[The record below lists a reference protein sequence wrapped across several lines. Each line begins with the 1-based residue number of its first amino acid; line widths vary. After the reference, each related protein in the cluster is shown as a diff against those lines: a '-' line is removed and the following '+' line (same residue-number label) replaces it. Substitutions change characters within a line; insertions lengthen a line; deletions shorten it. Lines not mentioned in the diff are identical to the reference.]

1 MDINQLLAPDIQP
14 EEVENH
20 ILANAL
26 LELGKTNEQ
35 ARIQNNQLKSTRI
48 NESQKAGNYANTDM
62 SGNTITSGSSIESSL
77 DENGNVTI
85 TNVGTAPN
93 AQMGGISG
101 TTAAEQL
108 SVQNVDAR
116 IKALAENTNTTDMA
130 LGFGQLQSDLE
141 TMKIRIFEQAK
152 TNALVSQRVPEL
164 QANLERLQRLD
175 EEVRIKKPNEFVG
188 ASPATMQAAQILAT
202 ATSNAEQLATKSV
215 GSNISIVALE
225 NKIKAAVPIINN
237 NLNKQNTAEIN
248 KQAKLDMQ
256 QEKENALIS
265 SIPVETLARV
275 QQQNPTFTA
284 ADSAKF
290 LMTKQVQAPEE
301 MKAYTAKPEQLAP
314 IAFKEGNA
322 TAEKFLIDEEVGQ
335 TGKDPL
341 IVKKEVSEFKALMAD
356 TNLLKKTALRM
367 YGEKSED
374 YQAIVEAIG
383 NSGIASTKEKKIA
396 ATDVRYRIATQIASV
411 QKQQAFKSDLTQWKV
426 SGLEEALAKNKQ
438 LNLPAT
444 MENILN
450 QYVGTTV
457 GSERYAK
464 IQNFTKIMRD
474 AGRRDE
480 GSFIASINTD
490 LVSDEIA
497 LHFADFK
504 KNEIINKYIST
515 LNPNPNQLPSSTSF
529 GL

>member
-1 MDINQLLAPDIQP
+1 
-14 EEVENH
+14 
-20 ILANAL
+20 
-26 LELGKTNEQ
+26 
-35 ARIQNNQLKSTRI
+35 
-48 NESQKAGNYANTDM
+48 
-62 SGNTITSGSSIESSL
+62 
-77 DENGNVTI
+77 
-85 TNVGTAPN
+85 
-93 AQMGGISG
+93 
-101 TTAAEQL
+101 
-108 SVQNVDAR
+108 
-116 IKALAENTNTTDMA
+116 
-130 LGFGQLQSDLE
+130 
-141 TMKIRIFEQAK
+141 
-152 TNALVSQRVPEL
+152 
-164 QANLERLQRLD
+164 
-175 EEVRIKKPNEFVG
+175 
-188 ASPATMQAAQILAT
+188 
-202 ATSNAEQLATKSV
+202 
-215 GSNISIVALE
+215 
-225 NKIKAAVPIINN
+225 
-237 NLNKQNTAEIN
+237 
-248 KQAKLDMQ
+248 
-256 QEKENALIS
+256 
-265 SIPVETLARV
+265 
-275 QQQNPTFTA
+275 
-284 ADSAKF
+284 
-290 LMTKQVQAPEE
+290 
-301 MKAYTAKPEQLAP
+301 
-314 IAFKEGNA
+314 
-322 TAEKFLIDEEVGQ
+322 
-335 TGKDPL
+335 
-341 IVKKEVSEFKALMAD
+341 
-356 TNLLKKTALRM
+356 M